1 MIYVAVCLQ
10 QIYAERDSLMLE
22 DIERLK
28 GETSVREERY
38 PEMNEK
44 KMIV

>member
-1 MIYVAVCLQ
+1 
-10 QIYAERDSLMLE
+10 MLE

-38 PEMNEK
+38 K
-44 KMIV
+44 KTIENNDIVNTPKYISELG